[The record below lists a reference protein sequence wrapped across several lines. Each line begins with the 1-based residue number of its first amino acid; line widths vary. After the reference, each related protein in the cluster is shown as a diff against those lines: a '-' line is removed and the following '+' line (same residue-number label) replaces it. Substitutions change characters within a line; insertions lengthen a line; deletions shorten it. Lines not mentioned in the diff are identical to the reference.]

1 MNNIE
6 TLIEQASG
14 IRQSKPSKALRL
26 YQIAL
31 SESESSN
38 NEEFRVKSLF
48 NIAITYLILGDY
60 DRSLKSFFDTLNTK
74 YTAENPDIK
83 CEILRGIAGNYAR
96 KYNYREALKYFYL
109 SEQDSILSDH
119 MENLH
124 LVYQGISSLYSRLSL
139 FKKALAYSQKA
150 FDIAVQNG
158 EENALQTSLMSTGA
172 CYYKLGD
179 HAEAEKYFSK
189 SLELSANSFAEANT
203 LHFISAMK
211 FDSGE
216 YNEAE
221 NCAKR
226 QINICSK
233 FNYYDFEALGYRML
247 GKLCFKKNDNN
258 SALMNFEKA
267 VKILNVYGDR
277 TVKFAVLND
286 LIEVYKSI
294 GNKDKVIELYSE
306 LYNEHTK
313 HLENEV
319 QLKIEQFDIEN
330 ETEIIKKEIDKE
342 KKYSS
347 IMKKTLLDVNA
358 LNIELKNI
366 HDEQNN
372 LMGLLAHDLK
382 NPLQSIISALKLMQS
397 EKNDEQ
403 FRDEMESNI
412 KHQSERMLILIN
424 RLLDHRSISEGSVK
438 IKISEFNS
446 KELISKLTKNS
457 SISAVKKDINLI
469 SECSECGI
477 TVKNDHDMLYQILEN
492 LLSNSVKFSPVGSD
506 IYVRCRRSGDKNIF
520 EIEDSGP
527 GFTDEDK
534 KKLYSNF
541 AKLSAKPTG
550 NEHSTG
556 LGLSIV
562 KKLCEL
568 IGAEIELFSEFGK
581 GTKFIVKL

>member
-1 MNNIE
+1 MRLAQLARKI
-6 TLIEQASG
+6 G
-14 IRQSKPSKALRL
+14 VKPSE
-26 YQIAL
+26 IATFL
-31 SESESSN
+31 ANKNLPIEESSN
-38 NEEFRVKSLF
+38 TKVSDDQVEEVLMHYAPGHLPSAKYDEPGIEPEEMVESTSAQQSIEIDDVVLDEPDKAEGVITKDNDTSIKEVIKPVLVELPGLKVVGKIDLPEPKKKEMERPEENRAAIEGGLPAREKNERPKGSRDVNRENERRPKKNV
-48 NIAITYLILGDY
+48 IALQ
-60 DRSLKSFFDTLNTK
+60 RERE
-74 YTAENPDIK
+74 A
-83 CEILRGIAGNYAR
+83 
-96 KYNYREALKYFYL
+96 REALRRK
-109 SEQDSILSDH
+109 EQ
-119 MENLH
+119 
-124 LVYQGISSLYSRLSL
+124 
-139 FKKALAYSQKA
+139 
-150 FDIAVQNG
+150 
-158 EENALQTSLMSTGA
+158 
-172 CYYKLGD
+172 
-179 HAEAEKYFSK
+179 
-189 SLELSANSFAEANT
+189 
-203 LHFISAMK
+203 
-211 FDSGE
+211 
-216 YNEAE
+216 
-221 NCAKR
+221 
-226 QINICSK
+226 
-233 FNYYDFEALGYRML
+233 
-247 GKLCFKKNDNN
+247 
-258 SALMNFEKA
+258 
-267 VKILNVYGDR
+267 
-277 TVKFAVLND
+277 
-286 LIEVYKSI
+286 
-294 GNKDKVIELYSE
+294 
-306 LYNEHTK
+306 
-313 HLENEV
+313 
-319 QLKIEQFDIEN
+319 
-330 ETEIIKKEIDKE
+330 KKEIDKE

-372 LMGLLAHDLK
+372 LMGILAHDLK

-446 KELISKLTKNS
+446 KELISKLIKNS

-469 SECSECGI
+469 SDCSECGI